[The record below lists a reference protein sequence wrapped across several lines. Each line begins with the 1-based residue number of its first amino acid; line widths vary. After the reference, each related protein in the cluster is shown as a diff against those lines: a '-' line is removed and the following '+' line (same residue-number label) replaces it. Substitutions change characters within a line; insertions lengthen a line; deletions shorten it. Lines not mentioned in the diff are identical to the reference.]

1 MGGTGWGN
9 LGLALMDSAMLSK
22 SLIQFSV
29 DQWGCVSYLQFGG
42 HKENLDSEERSSDPQ
57 ETEPELPVSV

>member
-1 MGGTGWGN
+1 MGGTSYGN
-9 LGLALMDSAMLSK
+9 LGLALMDRAMLSK

-29 DQWGCVSYLQFGG
+29 DWWGCVSSLQFGG